1 MLWLR
6 KFDSLESVPLQGT
19 DGAIDPFWSPA
30 GTMVGFFAGGKL
42 KKISVSGGPPQIL
55 CDAPRGIGGSWNQ
68 DGTIIFT
75 PGIFTGL
82 YRIRASGGNPIEITR
97 PAPGENSHR
106 WPFFLPDGKHYVY
119 LNRSTHS
126 GTYLGQLDSPAS
138 KRLIDNHSAAIF
150 AALPGGQPHLLF
162 LRAHNLMAQSFELP
176 SGRMIGEAFPI
187 AASVPVEPLRGW
199 GPFSAATTGRL
210 VYQQSGNAVRRVP
223 VYVNRQG
230 RPHDDATYDADYFHM
245 TVSPDGR
252 KAALQRSGDDDRGGP
267 YILDFA
273 SHNAKRINIGAFPI
287 WSANGKRIL
296 GSTLRKGVFGLVHEA
311 INGSDESEL
320 LAPSSTAV
328 FPLDW
333 SADGR
338 FVLYQQDNPATRSD
352 ILLLPLAKGSTP
364 VPFVNSA
371 ANERD
376 AQFSPDGKWIAYTSD
391 TSGSPQIYVQ
401 AFQGARAASEPHWR
415 VSQNGGDKPKWRH
428 DGRELFF
435 IATDGQL
442 MAAAVSG
449 NTFVFDAQPPR
460 ALFPTTLNAMQS
472 YTNTQVYA
480 PALDG
485 KGFFILQSVRE
496 PGPPLIVVSD
506 WSKLR
511 P

>member
-1 MLWLR
+1 
-6 KFDSLESVPLQGT
+6 
-19 DGAIDPFWSPA
+19 
-30 GTMVGFFAGGKL
+30 
-42 KKISVSGGPPQIL
+42 
-55 CDAPRGIGGSWNQ
+55 
-68 DGTIIFT
+68 
-75 PGIFTGL
+75 
-82 YRIRASGGNPIEITR
+82 
-97 PAPGENSHR
+97 
-106 WPFFLPDGKHYVY
+106 
-119 LNRSTHS
+119 
-126 GTYLGQLDSPAS
+126 
-138 KRLIDNHSAAIF
+138 
-150 AALPGGQPHLLF
+150 
-162 LRAHNLMAQSFELP
+162 
-176 SGRMIGEAFPI
+176 
-187 AASVPVEPLRGW
+187 
-199 GPFSAATTGRL
+199 
-210 VYQQSGNAVRRVP
+210 
-223 VYVNRQG
+223 
-230 RPHDDATYDADYFHM
+230 
-245 TVSPDGR
+245 
-252 KAALQRSGDDDRGGP
+252 
-267 YILDFA
+267 
-273 SHNAKRINIGAFPI
+273 
-287 WSANGKRIL
+287 
-296 GSTLRKGVFGLVHEA
+296 VFGLVHEA